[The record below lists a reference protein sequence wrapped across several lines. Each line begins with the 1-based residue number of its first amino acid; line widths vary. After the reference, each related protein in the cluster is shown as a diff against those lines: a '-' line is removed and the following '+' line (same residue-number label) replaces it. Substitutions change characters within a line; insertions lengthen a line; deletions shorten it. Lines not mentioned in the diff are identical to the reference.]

1 MTDLPTGSERP
12 GRKLGLTMC
21 IALVMGNMIGSGV
34 FLLPASLAPFGWNGV
49 AGWAITIAGALAL
62 AFVIARL
69 TVAFPAASGPT
80 GFVERAFGRVPS
92 FMIGWAYWVSVWTAN
107 VTLAVAAVSF
117 LSLFAPAL
125 GDHMA
130 ISTIA
135 LIWLVTAINWQGARA
150 AGRFQIVTLAIK
162 LIPLVTIVV
171 LIPIAFGRGEPVAI
185 TPFPAE
191 GLSLTAVS
199 GSAILTLWALL
210 GFESASVAA
219 DKVAN
224 PTVTIPRATII
235 GTLATGVLYLIVCSA
250 IALMLPAAAVATSE
264 APFALF
270 AETYWGHGPAVWIAA
285 FAAVSALGALNGWTL
300 IQAEQPARLAEQG
313 LLPAWFAKT
322 NRHGTP
328 AAALLVSSAI
338 ATGCVIL
345 NNSKSTSE
353 MFTFMAILSTS
364 VTLWLY
370 LACAAAALRLRVA
383 IPVAL
388 AGLAYAIWTLW
399 GAGIGVSAMSLILM
413 VAGLPLYIWTRW
425 SAPARREETPVA

>member
-1 MTDLPTGSERP
+1 MTELSTGSERP

-383 IPVAL
+383 ISVAL

-399 GAGIGVSAMSLILM
+399 GAGAGVSAMSLILM